1 MTDTEYYDLI
11 RPYDDAMKLLLT
23 RLEILNHNI
32 YKASAENPIHTMQ
45 YRIKSKQSIE
55 EKLIR
60 KGEEPTLENAKDLL
74 QDIAGIRIVCYFVG
88 DIKNLIDMLKK
99 QSDLIFIRERD
110 YITNPKPNGY
120 RSHHIILGVNVFC
133 LDASEYY
140 PVEIQLRTI
149 SMDFWAAMEHRICYK
164 SKPFDELEMKSA
176 FRQNAE
182 ARRPSAEAEAPAAA
196 GAAHAAETPDGA
208 RRCDCD
214 FVRLYG
220 SESFFEHLSACKQRL
235 AAGIAAPARVG
246 SGRARAAP
254 DRSGAVAQR
263 HAAGASRCEGRAVA
277 AGADD

>member
-149 SMDFWAAMEHRICYK
+149 SMDFWAAMEHRISYK
-164 SKPFDELEMKSA
+164 K
-176 FRQNAE
+176 N
-182 ARRPSAEAEAPAAA
+182 
-196 GAAHAAETPDGA
+196 TTT
-208 RRCDCD
+208 
-214 FVRLYG
+214 
-220 SESFFEHLSACKQRL
+220 ESSVLRNC
-235 AAGIAAPARVG
+235 
-246 SGRARAAP
+246 
-254 DRSGAVAQR
+254 
-263 HAAGASRCEGRAVA
+263 
-277 AGADD
+277 

>member
-110 YITNPKPNGY
+110 YITNPKASGY
-120 RSHHIILGVNVFC
+120 KSYHMVLGVPVYRI
-133 LDASEYY
+133 EGMQYY
-140 PVEIQLRTI
+140 PVEIQFRTL
-149 SMDFWAAMEHRICYK
+149 SMDLWASMEHRICYK
-164 SKPFDELEMKSA
+164 GETPEET
-176 FRQNAE
+176 AE
-182 ARRPSAEAEAPAAA
+182 A
-196 GAAHAAETPDGA
+196 
-208 RRCDCD
+208 
-214 FVRLYG
+214 FQYY
-220 SESFFEHLSACKQRL
+220 SEELSQMERNMKHLLDEIRKDNPQE
-235 AAGIAAPARVG
+235 PT
-246 SGRARAAP
+246 
-254 DRSGAVAQR
+254 Q
-263 HAAGASRCEGRAVA
+263 
-277 AGADD
+277 

>member
-140 PVEIQLRTI
+140 PSRSSSARFPWISGLPWSIVFLIKKNTTTESSVLRN
-149 SMDFWAAMEHRICYK
+149 C
-164 SKPFDELEMKSA
+164 
-176 FRQNAE
+176 
-182 ARRPSAEAEAPAAA
+182 
-196 GAAHAAETPDGA
+196 
-208 RRCDCD
+208 
-214 FVRLYG
+214 
-220 SESFFEHLSACKQRL
+220 
-235 AAGIAAPARVG
+235 
-246 SGRARAAP
+246 
-254 DRSGAVAQR
+254 
-263 HAAGASRCEGRAVA
+263 
-277 AGADD
+277 

>member
-99 QSDLIFIRERD
+99 
-110 YITNPKPNGY
+110 PNGY

-149 SMDFWAAMEHRICYK
+149 SMDFWAAMEHRISYK
-164 SKPFDELEMKSA
+164 KEYDNREQRVAELLSYADTLVDMEKE
-176 FRQNAE
+176 FEKYNENA
-182 ARRPSAEAEAPAAA
+182 
-196 GAAHAAETPDGA
+196 T
-208 RRCDCD
+208 
-214 FVRLYG
+214 
-220 SESFFEHLSACKQRL
+220 LS
-235 AAGIAAPARVG
+235 
-246 SGRARAAP
+246 
-254 DRSGAVAQR
+254 
-263 HAAGASRCEGRAVA
+263 
-277 AGADD
+277 